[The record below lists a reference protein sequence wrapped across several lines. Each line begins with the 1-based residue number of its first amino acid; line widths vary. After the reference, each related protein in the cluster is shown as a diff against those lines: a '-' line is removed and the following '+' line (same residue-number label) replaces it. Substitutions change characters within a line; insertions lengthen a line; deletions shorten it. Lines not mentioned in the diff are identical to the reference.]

1 MTTAPQ
7 RDDGWSG
14 AGVGASITSTMI
26 GGIAVCGGLGFLV
39 DRLLGI
45 GHVFLPI
52 GFVLGAVAGIY
63 IIWLR
68 YGRGEGGGT

>member
-14 AGVGASITSTMI
+14 VGAGTSITSTMI
-26 GGIAVCGGLGFLV
+26 GGIALCGGLGYLV
-39 DRLLGI
+39 DRVLGI
-45 GHVFLPI
+45 GNVFLPI
-52 GFVLGAVAGIY
+52 GFVLGAVAGVY

>member
-1 MTTAPQ
+1 MTTVPQ

-14 AGVGASITSTMI
+14 AGAGASITSTMI
-26 GGIAVCGGLGFLV
+26 GGIGLCGGLGYLV
-39 DRLLGI
+39 DRALGI

>member
-1 MTTAPQ
+1 MTTAPE

-14 AGVGASITSTMI
+14 AGAGMSITSTMI
-26 GGIAVCGGLGFLV
+26 GGIAVCGGLGYLV